1 MATAYHKIGPQ
12 RKGVERVKRIR
23 TTVVRE
29 VPIPKVD
36 TAIESARRGLSV
48 FLLNPGSSDPLIQ
61 NWRDVATTDPDQ
73 IRECWALCADANVG
87 ISTKELLTLRITERC
102 PPTTVAQLKSLF
114 DEHDVPKSVCT
125 MRPRPADGIEI
136 CLHFS
141 LPVGAAVE
149 AKSDVLFAGIDVLS
163 NNDFVIGPG
172 SVLDDGMC
180 KFANNNSLSQ
190 ASPWLMEM
198 CGVEMPAESKS
209 MNVVALKKPAPP
221 APVKTKLEWAL
232 EASEHVP
239 VHPCRWYVDPG
250 PNANPDE
257 RKKAIRAAKEP
268 LTKWKD
274 LATQDSE
281 QIRKWWGRWPD
292 ANIGGVTNQ
301 LLVVDVDKQ
310 NGGCETFEF
319 LRLVEDFPETM
330 TNNTQGGGQ
339 HLFYVMRAGEPLKNG
354 THTLGPGIDVK
365 TDGGYVMMPGSTIEG
380 RSYTRAND
388 APIAFAPPG
397 IVEQCKNARPKPS
410 AAGKRVVEED
420 DTAIE
425 LFTKWIRDRAPYAE
439 LGKIDDTTFI
449 VCARGY
455 DFGCSQET
463 VYEKALGWNETHC
476 NGLGDLERLA
486 VVVESAGRN
495 RQRPIGCDHPLAP
508 GFDAVE
514 IDESKAPLAA
524 EIDESEASTAA
535 APIPTAKSGD
545 LRAWEN
551 EPNAI
556 FVDHLKPA
564 DLPAGVL
571 PEVVEQF
578 AHDSARRLGVDAGAP
593 AAALVTALGSLVP
606 AGNRLQM
613 RQRDTKW
620 TVKPI
625 LWTAIIAPSG
635 SNKSATINAA
645 MDPVKTLQKKWRKTF
660 TTDEHKRKLD
670 EARRATAEK
679 ANKAKPENTD
689 QVFEGEA
696 EAEKPRFRQKIY
708 NDATTEALAVALC
721 ENPEGLL
728 YHADELAGW
737 LAGMDAYRAKGGKDR
752 AFWLQAKEGGDF
764 TVNRKLSERI
774 CVENCAISVLG
785 GIQPDK
791 IKALK
796 TSMSDDGL
804 LQRFTPIVLH
814 RWDNGADIDPDK
826 ALDDRVAIAANAIAD
841 AANGTLFRFSPE
853 ADAELHAVEAFKAKE
868 IARPD
873 ASPTLRQWLD
883 KMPNEFGRLSLVF
896 HFIEHYGASGAA
908 VDTLP
913 AAIIGRCTAERAR
926 RYLTEFVYSHALTF
940 YLKDLGASTM
950 DEHALWIAG
959 FVLARGLPAISTRDI
974 YRVYPALKS
983 PEKRSLIVATM
994 RVLEMHDWVKPAH
1007 IDRHGAEDRWTVNP
1021 AVHDGRFA
1029 EIAAT
1034 ERRRRDGVQESI
1046 KQGAA
1051 A

>member
-1 MATAYHKIGPQ
+1 MTGTTN
-12 RKGVERVKRIR
+12 VEHAL
-23 TTVVRE
+23 
-29 VPIPKVD
+29 D
-36 TAIESARRGLSV
+36 AARRGLRV
-48 FLLNPGSSDPLIQ
+48 YPLAA
-61 NWRDVATTDPDQ
+61 NAEEPAFPEADTAATADESQ
-73 IRECWALCADANVG
+73 IREWWALWPDANIGIATDNLLAIRIDPRCTDEVFRDTLGTLFQQHGGRTGSLVLVG
-87 ISTKELLTLRITERC
+87 ELVGSYVMFELPAGAL
-102 PPTTVAQLKSLF
+102 VQGQSNFLS
-114 DEHDVPKSVCT
+114 EHMSILSSV
-125 MRPRPADGIEI
+125 D
-136 CLHFS
+136 
-141 LPVGAAVE
+141 
-149 AKSDVLFAGIDVLS
+149 DVL
-163 NNDFVIGPG
+163 IGPG
-172 SVLDDGMC
+172 STINGLAPYR
-180 KFANNNSLSQ
+180 FHNERSLSP
-190 ASPWLMEM
+190 APPWLMQM
-198 CGVEMPAESKS
+198 CGVELPESKT
-209 MNVVALKKPAPP
+209 MTNVVPLKRPAA
-221 APVKTKLEWAL
+221 APTAAPMKTKLEWAL
-232 EASEHVP
+232 EASHHVP

-250 PNANPDE
+250 PDANPDE

-281 QIRKWWGRWPD
+281 QIRKWWGQWPD

-301 LLVVDVDKQ
+301 LLVLDVDKQ

-365 TDGGYVMMPGSTIEG
+365 TDGGYVLMPGSTIGG

-388 APIAFAPPG
+388 APIAFAPTW
-397 IVEQCKNARPKPS
+397 IVEQCKNAKPKAS
-410 AAGKRVVEED
+410 AAGKRIVEED
-420 DTAIE
+420 DIAIE

-455 DFGCSQET
+455 DFACSPET

-524 EIDESEASTAA
+524 EIDESEAAA
-535 APIPTAKSGD
+535 VDASIPTARSGD
-545 LRAWEN
+545 VRAWEN

-556 FVDHLKPA
+556 FVDHLKPG

-645 MDPVKTLQKKWRKTF
+645 MDPVKTLQQKWRKTF
-660 TTDEHKRKLD
+660 TADEHKRKLD
-670 EARRATAEK
+670 ETRRATAEK
-679 ANKAKPENTD
+679 AGKGKPESTD

-696 EAEKPRFRQKIY
+696 EPEKPRFRQKIY

-764 TVNRKLSERI
+764 IVNRKLSERI

-814 RWDNGADIDPDK
+814 RRDSGADINPDTS
-826 ALDDRVAIAANAIAD
+826 LDERVSTAANAIAE
-841 AANGTLFRFSPE
+841 AGNSTLFRFSPE
-853 ADAELHAVEAFKAKE
+853 ADAELHAIEAFKAGE

-873 ASPTLRQWLD
+873 ASPTLCQWLD

-908 VDTLP
+908 VGTPPASISRDT
-913 AAIIGRCTAERAR
+913 AVRAR

-959 FVLARGLPAISTRDI
+959 FVLARGLPAISSRDI
-974 YRVYPALKS
+974 YRAYPALKS
-983 PEKRSLIVATM
+983 PEKRSLIMATM

-1034 ERRRRDGVQESI
+1034 ERSRRDGVQERI
-1046 KQGAA
+1046 KLGAA

>member
-1 MATAYHKIGPQ
+1 MLYTGATN
-12 RKGVERVKRIR
+12 VEHAL
-23 TTVVRE
+23 
-29 VPIPKVD
+29 D
-36 TAIESARRGLSV
+36 AARRGLRV
-48 FLLNPGSSDPLIQ
+48 YPLAA
-61 NWRDVATTDPDQ
+61 NTEEPAFPEADTAATTDESQ
-73 IRECWALCADANVG
+73 VREWWALWPDANIGIATDNLLAIRIDPRCTDEAFRNTLGILFQQHGGRTGSLVLVG
-87 ISTKELLTLRITERC
+87 ELVGSYVMFELPAGTL
-102 PPTTVAQLKSLF
+102 VQGQSNFLS
-114 DEHDVPKSVCT
+114 EHMSVLSSV
-125 MRPRPADGIEI
+125 D
-136 CLHFS
+136 
-141 LPVGAAVE
+141 
-149 AKSDVLFAGIDVLS
+149 DVL
-163 NNDFVIGPG
+163 IGPG
-172 SVLDDGMC
+172 STINGLAPYR
-180 KFANNNSLSQ
+180 FHNERSLSP
-190 ASPWLMEM
+190 APSWLLEL
-198 CGVEMPAESKS
+198 CGVELPESKK
-209 MNVVALKKPAPP
+209 MTNVVPLKRSAAAAPTT
-221 APVKTKLEWAL
+221 AAIKTKLDWAL
-232 EASEHVP
+232 EASQHVP

-250 PNANPDE
+250 PDANPDE
-257 RKKAIRAAKEP
+257 REKAIRAAKEP
-268 LTKWKD
+268 LTKWRYN
-274 LATQDSE
+274 ATQDPE
-281 QIRKWWGRWPD
+281 KIRKMWSQWPD
-292 ANIGGVTNQ
+292 ANIGGVTDQ
-301 LLVVDVDKQ
+301 LLVLDVDKK
-310 NGGCETFEF
+310 NGGCETYEF

-339 HLFYVMRAGEPLKNG
+339 HLFYAMPAGEPLKNS
-354 THTLGPGIDVK
+354 THTLGPGIDVR
-365 TDGGYVMMPGSTIEG
+365 TEGGYVMMPGSTIDG

-388 APIAFAPPG
+388 APIVFAPAWM
-397 IVEQCKNARPKPS
+397 IERCKDAKPKS
-410 AAGKRVVEED
+410 IAAGKRVVEED
-420 DTAIE
+420 DIAID
-425 LFTKWIRDRAPYAE
+425 LFTKWILKRAPYAE
-439 LGKIDDTTFI
+439 LGKIDDTTFV
-449 VCARGY
+449 VCAQGY

-463 VYEKALGWNETHC
+463 VYEIALGWNETHC
-476 NGLGDLERLA
+476 DGLGDIERLA

-495 RQRPIGCDHPLAP
+495 RRRPIGCSHPLAP
-508 GFDAVE
+508 GFDAVV
-514 IDESKAPLAA
+514 IDESKTPTPAEIAAA
-524 EIDESEASTAA
+524 EAGHE
-535 APIPTAKSGD
+535 G
-545 LRAWEN
+545 AWEN

-564 DLPAGVL
+564 DLPTGVL
-571 PEVVEQF
+571 PELVEQF
-578 AHDSARRLGVDAGAP
+578 ARDRARRLGVDAGAP

-613 RQRDTKW
+613 RQLDTEW

-625 LWTAIIAPSG
+625 LWTAIIGPPG

-645 MDPVKTLQKKWRKTF
+645 MGPVQKLQSAWRKSF
-660 TTDEHKRKLD
+660 AADEHKRKLG
-670 EARRATAEK
+670 ETRRATAEK
-679 ANKAKPENTD
+679 AAKAKPENTD
-689 QVFEGEA
+689 QVFEGGEA
-696 EAEKPRFRQKIY
+696 EAGKPRFRQKIY

-791 IKALK
+791 IRALK
-796 TSMSDDGL
+796 LGMSDDGL
-804 LQRFTPIVLH
+804 LQRFTPIVIH
-814 RWDNGADIDPDK
+814 RSGNGADIAPDTATGERLTK
-826 ALDDRVAIAANAIAD
+826 AANAIAD
-841 AANGTLFRFSPE
+841 AANGALFRFSPE

-908 VDTLP
+908 GDAVP
-913 AAIIGRCTAERAR
+913 AVVIGRGTAERAR

-959 FVLARGLPAISTRDI
+959 FVLARGLPAISSRDI

-1007 IDRHGAEDRWTVNP
+1007 ADRHGVEDRWTVNP

-1034 ERRRRDGVQESI
+1034 ERSRRDGVQERI
-1046 KQGAA
+1046 KLGAA